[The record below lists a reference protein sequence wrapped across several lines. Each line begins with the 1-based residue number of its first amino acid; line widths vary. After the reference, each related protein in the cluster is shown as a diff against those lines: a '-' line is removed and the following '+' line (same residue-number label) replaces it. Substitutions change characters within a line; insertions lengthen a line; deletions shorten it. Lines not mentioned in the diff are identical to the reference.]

1 MTSEN
6 NMDASQMYPREIECE
21 DGTCLTI
28 QQSYVGD
35 VGCVVWDAALVLSK
49 YLETKGFDRRF
60 GELKKRRL
68 LEIGAGTGATGL
80 VACKFGSDVTLTD
93 LEEFVP
99 LMELNIKTNLSALT
113 GTATAKILKW
123 GEDIGEFNPLPD
135 LVLMSDCVYY
145 PEAVQPLVS
154 VIF

>member
-1 MTSEN
+1 
-6 NMDASQMYPREIECE
+6 MDESQMYPREIECE

-49 YLETKGFDRRF
+49 YLETKGFGRRF

-80 VACKFGSDVTLTD
+80 VACKLGYALALALANAIHST
-93 LEEFVP
+93 EELRRP
-99 LMELNIKTNLSALT
+99 RPRR
-113 GTATAKILKW
+113 TATSI
-123 GEDIGEFNPLPD
+123 I
-135 LVLMSDCVYY
+135 S
-145 PEAVQPLVS
+145 
-154 VIF
+154 